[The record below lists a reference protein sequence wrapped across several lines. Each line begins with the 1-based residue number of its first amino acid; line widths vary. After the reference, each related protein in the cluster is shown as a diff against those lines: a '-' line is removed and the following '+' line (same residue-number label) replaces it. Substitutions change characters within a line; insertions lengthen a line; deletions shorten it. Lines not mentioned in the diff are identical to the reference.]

1 MCDQLGRVKRKGVVI
16 AAAKC
21 MMQDRLMARAVKSP
35 SHDPAAG
42 RMSLTDI
49 AQDAVTEA
57 IFNRRIEPGARLRI
71 EALATELAMSST
83 PVREA
88 LARTTAA
95 GLTRLDANRGYTV
108 APLLDGDSFHLL
120 FAARHTIEAGAVR
133 GNQPQPAAWVR
144 NVANADVRKLRSVV
158 TKMARVEHGAN
169 YAGYS
174 RFSRLDHSL
183 HLALIE
189 LAGNPFL
196 VNAWQGLHF
205 HLHMSRLYAGAG
217 VVDYDDAHTEHT
229 AIVDALE
236 QRDGAALWRACDAH
250 MTRAEKRLVSLLP

>member
-1 MCDQLGRVKRKGVVI
+1 M
-16 AAAKC
+16 AATEC
-21 MMQDRLMARAVKSP
+21 MMQDQFMVKAVRPASSP
-35 SHDPAAG
+35 PSPG

-49 AQDAVTEA
+49 AQEAVTEA
-57 IFNRRIEPGARLRI
+57 IFNRQIEPGARLRI
-71 EALATELAMSST
+71 DALAAELDMSIT
-83 PVREA
+83 PIREA
-88 LARTTAA
+88 LARTTSA

-108 APLLDGDSFHLL
+108 APLLDSDSFHRL
-120 FAARHTIEAGAVR
+120 FAARHTIESGAIMGETR
-133 GNQPQPAAWVR
+133 SAAAWVGR
-144 NVANADVRKLRSVV
+144 VETPEIRRLRSIVS
-158 TKMARVEHGAN
+158 KMAKVEHGAK
-169 YAGYS
+169 YSGYS

-183 HLALIE
+183 HLGLIE

-196 VNAWQGLHF
+196 TTAWESLHF

-236 QRDGAALWRACDAH
+236 RRDGGALWKACEAH